1 MRKSAK
7 VGELALKCSYQVAL
21 RIAHKKQPYT
31 LGEDL
36 IMPSATDMC
45 KTMYGND
52 TDINKLKTIPV
63 SDTTIVRCID
73 EMAFDVRVQLH
84 LHYN

>member
-31 LGEDL
+31 LGEDVIL
-36 IMPSATDMC
+36 PSATDKC
-45 KTMYGND
+45 KTLYGND
-52 TDINKLKTIPV
+52 IDINKLKCIPV